1 MGRAPKDC
9 TSCQLFELCEKNFKK
24 TGITFCD
31 TTIKP
36 RRYYYESYLK
46 SKKMNATIE
55 LKKENVTAAY
65 SVADANTKKVL
76 AALFGDVVNRPT
88 PTLDD
93 YKTIQEY
100 EDACTALGEALINE
114 TELKKAGVPSHLIA
128 LMKLETISRALWG
141 KNFQPTPDPEGK
153 KTYWYP
159 WFALYT
165 KQELERMDEDYRG
178 SLLSAHAHHGAIAG
192 FGPLYTSLRSSNAYA
207 ILGFRLCQETDEK
220 ATYLGRKFI
229 KLWAE
234 YHMFNFKIVEDK

>member
-1 MGRAPKDC
+1 MSA
-9 TSCQLFELCEKNFKK
+9 
-24 TGITFCD
+24 
-31 TTIKP
+31 
-36 RRYYYESYLK
+36 
-46 SKKMNATIE
+46 IE
-55 LKKENVTAAY
+55 LKMENVTAAY

-88 PTLDD
+88 PTLDN

-100 EDACTALGEALINE
+100 EDACTALGESPIDE

-128 LMKLETISRALWG
+128 LMKLETVSRALWG
-141 KNFQPTPDPEGK
+141 KNFQPMPDPEGK

-165 KQELERMDEDYRG
+165 KQEMERMDEDDRG
-178 SLLSAHAHHGAIAG
+178 SHLSANAGAGAGAG
-192 FGPLYTSLRSSNAYA
+192 FGYLDTGNRSSTADA
-207 ILGFRLCQETDEK
+207 RIGFRLCQESHEK

-234 YHMFNFKIVEDK
+234 YHMFNFKIVED

>member
-1 MGRAPKDC
+1 MSA
-9 TSCQLFELCEKNFKK
+9 
-24 TGITFCD
+24 
-31 TTIKP
+31 
-36 RRYYYESYLK
+36 
-46 SKKMNATIE
+46 IE

-100 EDACTALGEALINE
+100 EDACTALGEAPINE

-141 KNFQPTPDPEGK
+141 KNFQPTPDPEGR
-153 KTYWYP
+153 KTYYYP
-159 WFALYT
+159 WFAFYT
-165 KQELERMDEDYRG
+165 KKEVENMDEDDRG
-178 SLLSAHAHHGAIAG
+178 SLLSASANDGAYAG
-192 FGPLYTSLRSSNAYA
+192 FGGLYTSYRSSYAYA
-207 ILGFRLCQETDEK
+207 NFGFRLCQETDEK

-234 YHMFNFKIVEDK
+234 YHMFNFKIVED

>member
-1 MGRAPKDC
+1 M
-9 TSCQLFELCEKNFKK
+9 
-24 TGITFCD
+24 
-31 TTIKP
+31 
-36 RRYYYESYLK
+36 
-46 SKKMNATIE
+46 IE

-76 AALFGDVVNRPT
+76 DALFSDVVNRST

-100 EDACTALGEALINE
+100 EDACTALGEAPINE

-141 KNFQPTPDPEGK
+141 KNFQPTPDPEGR
-153 KTYWYP
+153 KTYYYP
-159 WFALYT
+159 WFAFYT
-165 KQELERMDEDYRG
+165 KKEMENMDEDDRG
-178 SLLSAHAHHGAIAG
+178 SLLSAYATNGAHVG
-192 FGPLYTSLRSSNAYA
+192 FGFLDEYVRSSGADANF
-207 ILGFRLCQETDEK
+207 GFRLCQETDEK

-234 YHMFNFKIVEDK
+234 YHMFNFSVVKE

>member
-1 MGRAPKDC
+1 MK
-9 TSCQLFELCEKNFKK
+9 E
-24 TGITFCD
+24 I
-31 TTIKP
+31 
-36 RRYYYESYLK
+36 
-46 SKKMNATIE
+46 IE

-76 AALFGDVVNRPT
+76 AVLFGDVVNRPT

-100 EDACTALGEALINE
+100 EDACTALGEAPINE

-141 KNFQPTPDPEGK
+141 KNFQPTPDPEWR
-153 KTYWYP
+153 KTYYYP
-159 WFALYT
+159 WFAFYT
-165 KQELERMDEDYRG
+165 KQEMERMDEDDRG
-178 SLLSAHAHHGAIAG
+178 SFLSANAGCGADAG
-192 FGPLYTSLRSSNAYA
+192 FGSLYTFNRSSHATA
-207 ILGFRLCQETDEK
+207 DIGVRLCQETEEK

-234 YHMFNFKIVEDK
+234 YHMFNYKIK

>member
-1 MGRAPKDC
+1 MSA
-9 TSCQLFELCEKNFKK
+9 
-24 TGITFCD
+24 
-31 TTIKP
+31 
-36 RRYYYESYLK
+36 
-46 SKKMNATIE
+46 IE

-100 EDACTALGEALINE
+100 EDACNALEEAPINE
-114 TELKKAGVPSHLIA
+114 TELKTAGVPSHLIA

-141 KNFQPTPDPEGK
+141 KNFQPMPDPEGK

-165 KQELERMDEDYRG
+165 KQEMERMDEDDRG
-178 SLLSAHAHHGAIAG
+178 SLLSADANDGAFAG
-192 FGPLYTSLRSSNAYA
+192 FVYLYTNNRSSIASA
-207 ILGFRLCQETDEK
+207 SIGFRLCQETDEK
-220 ATYLGRKFI
+220 ATYFGRKFI

-234 YHMFNFKIVEDK
+234 YHMFNFKIVED

>member
-1 MGRAPKDC
+1 MSA
-9 TSCQLFELCEKNFKK
+9 
-24 TGITFCD
+24 
-31 TTIKP
+31 
-36 RRYYYESYLK
+36 
-46 SKKMNATIE
+46 IE
-55 LKKENVTAAY
+55 LKMENVTAAY

-88 PTLDD
+88 PTLDN

-100 EDACTALGEALINE
+100 EDACTALGESPIDE

-128 LMKLETISRALWG
+128 LMKLETVSRALWG
-141 KNFQPTPDPEGK
+141 KNFQPMPDPEGK

-165 KQELERMDEDYRG
+165 KQEMERMDEDDRG
-178 SLLSAHAHHGAIAG
+178 SVLSAGAGDGASAG
-192 FGPLYTSLRSSNAYA
+192 FGYLVADCRSSHSYAY
-207 ILGFRLCQETDEK
+207 IGFRLCQESHEK

-234 YHMFNFKIVEDK
+234 YHMFNFKIVED

>member
-1 MGRAPKDC
+1 MSA
-9 TSCQLFELCEKNFKK
+9 
-24 TGITFCD
+24 
-31 TTIKP
+31 
-36 RRYYYESYLK
+36 
-46 SKKMNATIE
+46 IE

-100 EDACTALGEALINE
+100 VDACTALGEAPINE
-114 TELKKAGVPSHLIA
+114 TELKTAGVPSHLIA

-141 KNFQPTPDPEGK
+141 KNFQPTPDPEGR
-153 KTYWYP
+153 KTYYYP
-159 WFALYT
+159 WFAFYT
-165 KQELERMDEDYRG
+165 KKEMENMDEDDRG
-178 SLLSAHAHHGAIAG
+178 SLLSALADFGATAG
-192 FGPLYTSLRSSNAYA
+192 FGRLHTSYRSSHAGA
-207 ILGFRLCQETDEK
+207 HVGFRLCQETDEK

-234 YHMFNFKIVEDK
+234 YHMFNFKIVED